1 MLRLVSLIR
10 KTVTLSDFS
19 LKTENL
25 LSYMEPFK
33 ALCSP
38 PLEGFLIKNLPKTC

>member
-19 LKTENL
+19 LKAENL